1 MKTSDATNGEKDSRV
16 NSETAEESKV
26 PLSRKQKSIE
36 DISVK
41 NVYQNNPFDA
51 GLFSAAPKMKVKNE
65 FKKRIKPK
73 QKSCRGNEE
82 FIDFME
88 QNWGTFNDHIN
99 EMNEE
104 QKEHI
109 KKHFNGLFE
118 G

>member
-1 MKTSDATNGEKDSRV
+1 
-16 NSETAEESKV
+16 
-26 PLSRKQKSIE
+26 
-36 DISVK
+36 
-41 NVYQNNPFDA
+41 
-51 GLFSAAPKMKVKNE
+51 MKVKNE

-99 EMNEE
+99 ELNGE

-118 G
+118 GEEANMGDALFEDDFEDFNDQWKQLPHDDLRKAFAA